1 MDPAEVRR
9 FSSIGCNDEENGM
22 SQRTAI
28 LAEILGFRGWKV
40 KEVFFEDEH
49 GQRFEPLAG
58 YELMPGT
65 RMVLHAER
73 RWAPR
78 CSACGT
84 ICRHAAHEKLPAR
97 RWQDLPWAGRF
108 VELEASL
115 IRVKCKRC
123 RSNPVEMVAWADP
136 YQRQTRR
143 LQQHLAL
150 QAASMPVMHV
160 AVMHGLDWRTV
171 RQAEGAAFQRWDATR
186 EPPPLRQVG
195 IDEKWLGRR
204 HRLEHKFVTIVS
216 NLETGE
222 PIWIGPGRSEETVRA
237 WLATLSPEQKAAI
250 ELFSMDMHLA
260 FMNAIY
266 SDKDLAH
273 VVIVHDPFH
282 IMKRV
287 GEALD
292 ELRREVFFRAGP
304 EMRRIGRGAR
314 WLVLRA
320 WERCTVEQQEKVNH
334 LLSYNVTLARA
345 YQIKEELRD
354 VLHAPDRPSLEQG
367 LRRILRR
374 TQARSCKPLRALH
387 DSLRGHWDHIVAL
400 GEHHPATGRTE
411 ALNNNWETLV
421 RRARGY
427 RDHAYLLLKLRFMTA
442 NPIRTRD
449 GVARFLALDLPA
461 PMRQAA

>member
-1 MDPAEVRR
+1 VRR
-9 FSSIGCNDEENGM
+9 FSSIGCYDEENDM

-28 LAEILGFRGWKV
+28 LAEILGVRGWKV
-40 KEVFFEDEH
+40 KEIFFEDDH
-49 GQRFEPLAG
+49 GQRFELLAG
-58 YELMPGT
+58 YELMPDL
-65 RMVLHAER
+65 RMVLRAER

-78 CSACGT
+78 CSGCGA

-97 RWQDLPWAGRF
+97 RWRDLSWAGRP

-123 RSNPVEMVAWADP
+123 RSNPVEMVAWAEP

-150 QAASMPVMHV
+150 EAASMPVMHV
-160 AVMHGLDWRTV
+160 AVMHGLGWGTV
-171 RQAEGAAFQRWDATR
+171 RQAEGAALKRWDATR
-186 EPPPLRQVG
+186 KAPLLRQVG

-204 HRLEHKFVTIVS
+204 HHLDHQFVTIIS

-222 PIWIGPGRSEETVRA
+222 PIWIGPNRKEETVRA

-250 ELFSMDMHLA
+250 QLFSMDMHLP
-260 FMNAIY
+260 FLNAIY
-266 SDKDLAH
+266 GDKDLAH
-273 VVIVHDPFH
+273 AAVVHDPFH
-282 IMKRV
+282 IMKRA

-292 ELRREVFFRAGP
+292 ELRREVFFRASP

-314 WLVLRA
+314 WLILRA
-320 WERCTVEQQEKVNH
+320 WERCTDEQQEKVKS
-334 LLSYNVTLARA
+334 LLAHNGTLARA

-354 VLHAPDRPSLEQG
+354 VLHAPDRTSMEEG
-367 LRRILRR
+367 LKRILRR
-374 TQARSCKPLRALH
+374 TQARTCKPLRALH
-387 DSLRGHWDHIVAL
+387 DSLQGHWDQIVAL

-442 NPIRTRD
+442 NPIRTQD
-449 GVARFLALDLPA
+449 GVARFLALGLPA
-461 PMRQAA
+461 PMRPAA

>member
-1 MDPAEVRR
+1 
-9 FSSIGCNDEENGM
+9 M

-28 LAEILGFRGWKV
+28 LAEILGYRGWKV
-40 KEVFFEDEH
+40 KEIFYEDEH
-49 GQRFEPLAG
+49 GQRFEMLAG
-58 YELMPGT
+58 YDLMPSM
-65 RMVLHAER
+65 RLVLRAER
-73 RWAPR
+73 RWAAR
-78 CSACGT
+78 CSGCGA
-84 ICRHAAHEKLPAR
+84 ICGHAAHEKLPAR
-97 RWQDLPWAGRF
+97 RWRDLPWAGRR
-108 VELEASL
+108 VQLEASL

-123 RSNPVEMVAWADP
+123 RSNPVEMVAWAEP

-150 QAASMPVMHV
+150 EAASMPVMHV
-160 AVMHGLDWRTV
+160 AVMHGLGWQTV
-171 RQAEGAAFQRWDATR
+171 RQAEGAALARWDATR
-186 EPPPLRQVG
+186 EAPPLRQVG

-204 HRLEHKFVTIVS
+204 HRLDHQFVTIVS

-222 PIWIGPGRSEETVRA
+222 PIWIGPHRKEETVRA

-250 ELFSMDMHLA
+250 QLFSMDMHLP
-260 FMNAIY
+260 FLNAIY
-266 SDKDLAH
+266 SDKDLAYAA
-273 VVIVHDPFH
+273 VVHDPFH
-282 IMKRV
+282 IMKRT

-304 EMRRIGRGAR
+304 EMRRVGRGAR
-314 WLVLRA
+314 WLILRA
-320 WERCTVEQQEKVNH
+320 WERSTEEQQEKVKS
-334 LLSYNVTLARA
+334 LLAHNGTLARA

-354 VLHAPDRPSLEQG
+354 VLHAPDRPSMEQG
-367 LRRILRR
+367 LKRILRR
-374 TQARSCKPLRALH
+374 TQARTCKPLRALH
-387 DSLRGHWDHIVAL
+387 DSLRGHWPQIVAL

-449 GVARFLALDLPA
+449 GVVRFLALGLPA
-461 PMRQAA
+461 PMRQVA

>member
-1 MDPAEVRR
+1 
-9 FSSIGCNDEENGM
+9 M
-22 SQRTAI
+22 SQRTTI

-40 KEVFFEDEH
+40 KEVVFEDEH
-49 GQRFEPLAG
+49 GRRVEPRPG
-58 YELMPGT
+58 YRVVPGT
-65 RMVLHAER
+65 RMVLRAER

-78 CSACGT
+78 CSGCGT

-97 RWQDLPWAGRF
+97 RWRDLPWAECF

-123 RSNPVEMVAWADP
+123 RSNPIEMVAWSEP

-150 QAASMPVMHV
+150 EAASMPVMHV
-160 AVMHGLDWRTV
+160 AVMHGLSWRTV
-171 RQAEGAAFQRWDATR
+171 REAEGAALARWAATR
-186 EPPPLRQVG
+186 EAPALRQVG
-195 IDEKWLGRR
+195 IDDKYLGRR
-204 HRLEHKFVTIVS
+204 HHLEHKFVTIIS

-222 PIWIGPGRSEETVRA
+222 PLWMGPHRTEATVGA
-237 WLATLSPEQKAAI
+237 WLATLSSQQKAEI
-250 ELFSMDMHLA
+250 KLFSMDMHLP
-260 FMNAIY
+260 FLNAIC
-266 SDKDLAH
+266 SDKELAH
-273 VVIVHDPFH
+273 AVVVHDQFH

-304 EMRRIGRGAR
+304 EMRGIGRGAR
-314 WLVLRA
+314 WLILRA
-320 WERCTVEQQEKVNH
+320 WERCTEAQQEKVED
-334 LLSYNVTLARA
+334 LLSHNRTLARA
-345 YQIKEELRD
+345 YQIKEELRE
-354 VLHAPDRPSLEQG
+354 VLHAPDRPSMEQG

-374 TQARSCKPLRALH
+374 TQARNCKPLRDLH
-387 DSLRGHWDHIVAL
+387 DSLRGHWDRIVAL
-400 GEHHPATGRTE
+400 GEYHPATGHTE

-449 GVARFLALDLPA
+449 GVARFLALGLPA

>member
-1 MDPAEVRR
+1 
-9 FSSIGCNDEENGM
+9 M

-28 LAEILGFRGWKV
+28 LAEILGYRGWKV
-40 KEVFFEDEH
+40 KEIFYEDEH
-49 GQRFEPLAG
+49 GQRFEMLAG
-58 YELMPGT
+58 YDLMPSM
-65 RMVLHAER
+65 RLVLRAER
-73 RWAPR
+73 RWAAR
-78 CSACGT
+78 CSGCGA
-84 ICRHAAHEKLPAR
+84 ICGHAAHEKLPAR
-97 RWQDLPWAGRF
+97 RWRDLPWAGRR
-108 VELEASL
+108 VQLEASL

-123 RSNPVEMVAWADP
+123 RSNPVEMVAWAEP

-150 QAASMPVMHV
+150 EAASMPVMHV
-160 AVMHGLDWRTV
+160 AVMHGLGWQTV
-171 RQAEGAAFQRWDATR
+171 RQAEGAALARWDATR
-186 EPPPLRQVG
+186 EAPPLRQVG

-204 HRLEHKFVTIVS
+204 HRLDHQFVTIVS

-222 PIWIGPGRSEETVRA
+222 PIWIGPHRKEETVRA

-250 ELFSMDMHLA
+250 QLFSMDMHLP
-260 FMNAIY
+260 FLNAIY

-273 VVIVHDPFH
+273 AAVVHDPFH
-282 IMKRV
+282 IMKRT

-304 EMRRIGRGAR
+304 EMRRVGRGAR
-314 WLVLRA
+314 WLILRA
-320 WERCTVEQQEKVNH
+320 WERSTEEQQEKVKS
-334 LLSYNVTLARA
+334 LLAHNGTLARA

-354 VLHAPDRPSLEQG
+354 VLHAPDRPSMEQG
-367 LRRILRR
+367 LKRILRR
-374 TQARSCKPLRALH
+374 TQARTCKPLRALH
-387 DSLRGHWDHIVAL
+387 DSLRGHWPQIVAL

-449 GVARFLALDLPA
+449 GIVRFLALGLPA
-461 PMRQAA
+461 PMRQVA

>member
-1 MDPAEVRR
+1 VRR
-9 FSSIGCNDEENGM
+9 FSSIGCNDEENDM

-40 KEVFFEDEH
+40 KEVFFEDDQ

-58 YELMPGT
+58 YELMPDT
-65 RMVLHAER
+65 RMVLRAER

-78 CSACGT
+78 CSGCGA

-97 RWQDLPWAGRF
+97 RWRDLPWAGRF

-123 RSNPVEMVAWADP
+123 RSNPVEMVAWAEP

-150 QAASMPVMHV
+150 EGASMPVMHV
-160 AVMHGLDWRTV
+160 AVMHGLEWRTV
-171 RQAEGAAFQRWDATR
+171 RQAEGAALERWDATR
-186 EPPPLRQVG
+186 EAPPLRQVG

-204 HRLEHKFVTIVS
+204 HHLEHQFVTIVS

-222 PIWIGPGRSEETVRA
+222 PIWIGPHRREETVRA
-237 WLATLSPEQKAAI
+237 WLATLSLEQKAAI
-250 ELFSMDMHLA
+250 QLFSMDMHLP
-260 FMNAIY
+260 FLNAIY
-266 SDKDLAH
+266 SDKELVHAA
-273 VVIVHDPFH
+273 VVHDPFH
-282 IMKRV
+282 IMKRA

-314 WLVLRA
+314 WLILRA
-320 WERCTVEQQEKVNH
+320 WERSTDEQQEKVRR
-334 LLSYNVTLARA
+334 LLAHNGTLARA

-354 VLHAPDRPSLEQG
+354 VLHAPDRPSMEQG

-374 TQARSCKPLRALH
+374 TQARTCKPLRALH
-387 DSLRGHWDHIVAL
+387 DSLRAHWPCIVAL

-427 RDHAYLLLKLRFMTA
+427 RDHTYLLLKLRFMTA
-442 NPIRTRD
+442 NPIRTQD
-449 GVARFLALDLPA
+449 GVARFLALGLPA
-461 PMRQAA
+461 PMHQAA